1 MTAIAPNNFMRRGEW
16 MKQQFRYVVRAA
28 LIMCIAGLSGCVTVA
43 KRDIDQVGRATRSLI
58 FPAPPDEPR
67 FVFER
72 AIRNSADV
80 VPEADESALR
90 RALTG
95 TSAAS
100 GEPLTKPYAI
110 AVHKGKIFV
119 SDSVGRSVRVFD
131 VPGRKYYTIGDEDG
145 DGRIAKP
152 LGIDVDGEGNL
163 YVADAT
169 QKQILVFDNA
179 GKFLRKFGGPKAFER
194 LSSVTVDPSGERVYV
209 VDIGGVSSNKH
220 QVRVFNGKTG
230 APLFDIGTRGAGPGQ
245 FNLPRDV
252 ALGKDGRIYVVD
264 GGNFR
269 VQIFDKD
276 GKFLKSFGSVG
287 KQLGNFARPKEIA
300 TDREGNVYV
309 ADTAFGNIQIFTAE
323 GELLMFIGDRSEQ
336 DRPAGYMLPSGVA
349 VDEDG
354 RIYFVDQWFARID
367 IFRPY
372 GLKETDGYLG
382 MRPAV
387 TNTAKQTP

>member
-1 MTAIAPNNFMRRGEW
+1 MRREL
-16 MKQQFRYVVRAA
+16 RYAA
-28 LIMCIAGLSGCVTVA
+28 SMFLLPGLIVLGGCVTVA
-43 KRDIDQVGRATRSLI
+43 KRDLDKVGRADRTLV
-58 FPAPPDEPR
+58 FPAPPDDPR

-95 TSAAS
+95 SGSVA
-100 GEPLTKPYAI
+100 GEPLNKPYSI

-119 SDSVGRSVRVFD
+119 SDTVGRKVRVFD
-131 VPGRKYYTIGDEDG
+131 VPAQAYYSIGEDDG

-152 LGIDVDGEGNL
+152 LGIDVDGAGNL

-169 QKQILVFDNA
+169 QKQILIFDNK
-179 GKFLRKFGGPKAFER
+179 GKFLRKIGGPKYFER
-194 LSSVTVDPSGERVYV
+194 LSSVTVDEAGERVYV
-209 VDIGGVSSNKH
+209 VDIGGVSSDKH
-220 QVRVFNGKTG
+220 VVRVFNGRTG
-230 APLFDIGTRGAGPGQ
+230 EHVTDIGKRGSGDGE

-252 ALGKDGRIYVVD
+252 AIGKDGRLYVVD

-269 VQIFDKD
+269 VQIFDRN
-276 GKFLKSFGSVG
+276 GKYIKSFGSVG

-300 TDREGNVYV
+300 TDRQGNVYV
-309 ADTAFGNIQIFTAE
+309 ADTAFGNIQIFNPD
-323 GELLMFIGDRSEQ
+323 GEMLMYIGERSEQ
-336 DRPAGYMLPSGVA
+336 DIPAGYMLPSGVA

-367 IFRPY
+367 IFRPHA
-372 GLKETDGYLG
+372 LAENEGYLG
-382 MRPAV
+382 RRPS
-387 TNTAKQTP
+387 AKANAKK

>member
-1 MTAIAPNNFMRRGEW
+1 
-16 MKQQFRYVVRAA
+16 MKHQMGYMASAA
-28 LIMCIAGLSGCVTVA
+28 LVVCLAALSGCVTVA
-43 KRDIDQVGRATRSLI
+43 KRDLDQVGRSTKLLVY
-58 FPAPPDEPR
+58 PQPPDDPR

-72 AIRNSADV
+72 TIRNSADV
-80 VPEADESALR
+80 VPEAEESALK

-95 TSAAS
+95 SAGVS
-100 GEPLTKPYAI
+100 GEALSKPYAV
-110 AVHKGKIFV
+110 AVHQGKIFV
-119 SDSVGRSVRVFD
+119 SDSVGRKVRVFD
-131 VPGRKYYTIGDEDG
+131 IPGRAYYTIGGDDDE
-145 DGRIAKP
+145 GRILKP
-152 LGIDVDGEGNL
+152 LGIDVDGKGNL

-169 QKQILVFDNA
+169 QKQILIYDSA
-179 GKFLRKFGGPKAFER
+179 GKFLRKFGGPKFFER
-194 LSSVTVDPSGERVYV
+194 LSSVTVEESGERVFV
-209 VDIGGVSSNKH
+209 VDIGGVSSDKH
-220 QVRVFNGKTG
+220 MVRVFNGVSG
-230 APLFDIGTRGAGPGQ
+230 AHIMDIGKRGSGDGE

-269 VQIFDKD
+269 VQIFSKD

-300 TDREGNVYV
+300 TDRDGNVYV
-309 ADTAFGNIQIFTAE
+309 ADTAFGNIQIFTPE

-372 GLKETDGYLG
+372 ALAENEGYLG
-382 MRPAV
+382 RKPPVASA
-387 TNTAKQTP
+387 AKAKP

>member
-1 MTAIAPNNFMRRGEW
+1 MKRSIAIF
-16 MKQQFRYVVRAA
+16 A
-28 LIMCIAGLSGCVTVA
+28 LLLSGLVGVSGCVTVA
-43 KRDIDQVGRATRSLI
+43 KRDLDQVGRSTRQLV

-80 VPEADESALR
+80 VPEAEESALR

-95 TSAAS
+95 VSSAA
-100 GEPLTKPYAI
+100 GEPLAKPYSI
-110 AVHKGKIFV
+110 AVHHGKLFV
-119 SDSVGRSVRVFD
+119 SDSVGRKIRVFD
-131 VPGRKYYTIGDEDG
+131 VPGRAYYTIGDEDG
-145 DGRIAKP
+145 EGRIVKP
-152 LGIDVDGEGNL
+152 LGIDVDGQGNL

-179 GKFLRKFGGPKAFER
+179 GKFLRKFGGAKYFER
-194 LSSVTVDPSGERVYV
+194 LSSVTVDEGGERVYV
-209 VDIGGVSSNKH
+209 VDIGGVSSDKH
-220 QVRVFNGKTG
+220 MVRIFNGKTG
-230 APLFDIGTRGAGPGQ
+230 AHIMDLGKRGSGDGE

-269 VQIFDKD
+269 VQIFDRN
-276 GKFLKSFGSVG
+276 GKYLKSFGSVG

-300 TDREGNVYV
+300 TDRQGNVYV
-309 ADTAFGNIQIFTAE
+309 ADTAFGNIQIFNPE
-323 GELLMFIGDRSEQ
+323 GEMLMFIGERSEQ
-336 DRPAGYMLPSGVA
+336 DQPAGYMLPSGVA

-372 GLKETDGYLG
+372 GLKEGEGYLG
-382 MRPAV
+382 RKLPPSASAR
-387 TNTAKQTP
+387 AKP

>member
-1 MTAIAPNNFMRRGEW
+1 MRREIRIVAG
-16 MKQQFRYVVRAA
+16 
-28 LIMCIAGLSGCVTVA
+28 IAVLAVAIGLGGCVTVA
-43 KRDIDQVGRATRSLI
+43 KRDLDKVGRSARTLV

-80 VPEADESALR
+80 VPEAEDSALR

-95 TSAAS
+95 SNAIA
-100 GEPLTKPYAI
+100 GEALNKPYSI
-110 AVHKGKIFV
+110 AVYRGKIFV
-119 SDSVGRSVRVFD
+119 SDSVGRKVRVFD
-131 VPGRKYYTIGDEDG
+131 VPGRQYSSVGDDDG
-145 DGRIAKP
+145 EGRLVKP
-152 LGIDVDGEGNL
+152 LGIDLDGSGNL

-169 QKQILVFDNA
+169 QKQIVVFDNQ
-179 GKFLRKFGGPKAFER
+179 GKYLRKIGSSKYFER
-194 LSSVTVDPSGERVYV
+194 LSSVTVDEAGEHIFV
-209 VDIGGVSSNKH
+209 VDIGGVSSDKH
-220 QVRVFNGKTG
+220 MVRVFNAKSGEHVK
-230 APLFDIGTRGAGPGQ
+230 DIGKRGSGDGE

-252 ALGKDGRIYVVD
+252 AIGKDGRIYVVD

-269 VQIFDKD
+269 VQIFDRN
-276 GKFLKSFGSVG
+276 GKYLKSFGAVG

-300 TDREGNVYV
+300 ADREGNVYV
-309 ADTAFGNIQIFTAE
+309 ADTAFGNIQIFNAE

-336 DRPAGYMLPSGVA
+336 DQPAGYMLPSGVA

-367 IFRPY
+367 IFRPF

-382 MRPAV
+382 RRLASKGLQ
-387 TNTAKQTP
+387 NSSK